1 MTSVTTG
8 TRRDRMLM
16 LSFFSERAI
25 RQVSTVTL
33 SLALGSIFFSGCYT
47 ADFKPHPEY
56 PGRRPVEVQS
66 TELRES
72 CFKPRGLF
80 LGTLT
85 IRNFQGDLS
94 NPGFRSYIESEM
106 EDRGSNFACISSS
119 QMQEQELYRV
129 QNKSMHSNKVQP
141 GQSLEKKVGIMIL
154 HLYYDPDPPREE

>member
-1 MTSVTTG
+1 MTSETKG
-8 TRRDRMLM
+8 TRRDRKLI
-16 LSFFSERAI
+16 LSFFSGCAI
-25 RQVSTVTL
+25 KQVSRVAL
-33 SLALGSIFFSGCYT
+33 SLALGSIFLPGCYT
-47 ADFKPHPEY
+47 AEFQPHPDY
-56 PGRRPVEVQS
+56 PGRRPLEIQK

-72 CFKPRGLF
+72 CFRPRGLF

-106 EDRGSNFACISSS
+106 EERGSNFACISSS
-119 QMQEQELYRV
+119 RLENQELYQV

-154 HLYYDPDPPREE
+154 HLYYDPVEE